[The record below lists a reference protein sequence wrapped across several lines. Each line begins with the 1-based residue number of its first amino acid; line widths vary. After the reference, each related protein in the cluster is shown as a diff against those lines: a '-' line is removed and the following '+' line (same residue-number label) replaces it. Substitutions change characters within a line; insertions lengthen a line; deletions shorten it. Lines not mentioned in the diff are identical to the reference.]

1 MGGRH
6 VRSRCCD
13 GSGHANGV
21 HVSTAIRDLGCLA
34 NTFPNARLHM
44 EFHGRGRRHSHNL
57 VQLLGGAAPRS
68 GFRVLRTHMVGRG
81 WLLVPQTLHTST
93 TLEAPAACFPS
104 RSCCTRRAR
113 FPSLRAP
120 RLPFKILDMECTD
133 CIRFDL
139 CDEVFVRSS
148 LSLADAA
155 AASRDVFPVLSHRS
169 LATNAVSI
177 RRKASLRVQTHK
189 MRRSASTVLL
199 KAIDDTMTRM
209 AANAYSPVVST
220 SLGSRPCWSS
230 TQRSD
235 ATRQELSA
243 GAMYSQPEVRLQNHP

>member
-57 VQLLGGAAPRS
+57 VQLLRGAAPRS
-68 GFRVLRTHMVGRG
+68 GFGVLRTHMVGRG

-93 TLEAPAACFPS
+93 ALEAPAACFPS

-169 LATNAVSI
+169 LATNAVST
-177 RRKASLRVQTHK
+177 RRKASLRAPDSQNAALGEHSVAEGNRCHHDSHGCQRVQPC
-189 MRRSASTVLL
+189 RFYLAR
-199 KAIDDTMTRM
+199 I
-209 AANAYSPVVST
+209 SPMLVKHT
-220 SLGSRPCWSS
+220 KK
-230 TQRSD
+230 
-235 ATRQELSA
+235 
-243 GAMYSQPEVRLQNHP
+243 